1 MNGAELVAR
10 ILKQEGVEF
19 LGIIPMNTLEEA
31 AAVAGI
37 RPMIFRQE
45 RVGVNLADGYS
56 RVTNGRGT
64 GVFSMQAGPGAEN
77 AFAGVAQAYADSVPI
92 LVLPASEGRDR
103 VGVHPTF
110 SPSRSYAEVTKW
122 SAQVNL
128 TSRLPEIMRRAFSQL
143 RMGRPGPVLV
153 EIPSDILR
161 GEVPDG
167 TIDYVPVKRR
177 VAAGDPSDVREA
189 ARMLLSA
196 KRPII
201 HAGQGVLYA
210 EAWSELQELAELTQV
225 PVMTTMNGKS
235 GFPEN
240 HPLALG
246 TRSGSTTG
254 PVAHFLSEAD
264 LVFGIGCSFTAVHYG
279 ADMLTKKVLVHS
291 TNDEV
296 DINKDYP
303 ADHAIVGDAKLVL
316 SQLIEET
323 RNLMGPQQRSENGEP
338 AKEVAAVK
346 KQWLDEWMPKLT
358 SDEVPINPY
367 RVIWDL
373 MNTVNRENTIV
384 THDSGSPR
392 DQAIPF
398 YETISPRGFIAW
410 GKSTQLGYSLGLA
423 MGAKMAAPDK
433 LAVNII
439 GDYGFGMVG
448 LDIETAARERIP
460 ILTIVLNNSAMG
472 IYSPDSFPVANELY
486 GTKYIGGDYTKV
498 AEAMGGYGERVEKP
512 HDIIPAIQRAQ
523 RVVESGTPALLEMIT
538 SEERAFV
545 RRQNKWDK
553 RGAFKACNLDANR
566 LRQFSDLPT
575 SVRLDS
581 FASPPVSSPV
591 WRLAVR
597 GTYPPA

>member
-1 MNGAELVAR
+1 MNGAEVVAR

-19 LGIIPMNTLEEA
+19 LGIIPMNSLEEA
-31 AAVAGI
+31 AAVTGI
-37 RPMIFRQE
+37 RPLIFRQE

-92 LVLPASEGRDR
+92 LVLPASERRDR

-110 SPSRSYAEVTKW
+110 SPSRSYGEITKW

-128 TSRLPEIMRRAFSQL
+128 ISRLPEIMRMAFSQL
-143 RMGRPGPVLV
+143 RMGRPSPVLV
-153 EIPSDILR
+153 EISSDILR
-161 GEVPDG
+161 GEVPDRA
-167 TIDYVPVKRR
+167 INYVPVKRR
-177 VAAGDPSDVREA
+177 VAAGDPRDVKEA
-189 ARMLLSA
+189 AKMLLSA
-196 KRPII
+196 KRPVI

-225 PVMTTMNGKS
+225 PVMTTMTGKS

-254 PVAHFLSEAD
+254 PVAHFLAEAD
-264 LVFGIGCSFTAVHYG
+264 LAFGIGCSFTAIHYG
-279 ADMLTKKVLVHS
+279 ADMLTEKVLVHS
-291 TNDEV
+291 TNHVE
-296 DINKDYP
+296 DINKDYS

-323 RNLMGPQQRSENGEP
+323 RDLMGAQVRVENGGP

-346 KQWLDEWMPKLT
+346 KQWLREWMPKLT

-373 MNTVNRENTIV
+373 MNTVDRENTIV

-423 MGAKMAAPDK
+423 MGAEMAAPDK
-433 LAVNII
+433 LAINII

-472 IYSPDSFPVANELY
+472 IYSPDSFPTANELY
-486 GTKYIGGDYTKV
+486 GTKYIGGNYTKV
-498 AEAMGGYGERVEKP
+498 AEAMGGYGERVERP
-512 HDIIPAIQRAQ
+512 QDIIPAIQRA
-523 RVVESGTPALLEMIT
+523 RRAVASGTPALLEVST
-538 SEERAFV
+538 REERAF
-545 RRQNKWDK
+545 
-553 RGAFKACNLDANR
+553 
-566 LRQFSDLPT
+566 SHM
-575 SVRLDS
+575 S
-581 FASPPVSSPV
+581 
-591 WRLAVR
+591 AV
-597 GTYPPA
+597 